1 MLLLVTAV
9 ARRPCQI
16 YKCEMSNKNNILEM
30 TKNEINYNMKD
41 DKKKVYFNNKFNNLI
56 DLINLNRSTNRSI
69 TTNINNLIIVI
80 KLLK

>member
-41 DKKKVYFNNKFNNLI
+41 KKKVYFNNKFNN
-56 DLINLNRSTNRSI
+56 RSTNQSI